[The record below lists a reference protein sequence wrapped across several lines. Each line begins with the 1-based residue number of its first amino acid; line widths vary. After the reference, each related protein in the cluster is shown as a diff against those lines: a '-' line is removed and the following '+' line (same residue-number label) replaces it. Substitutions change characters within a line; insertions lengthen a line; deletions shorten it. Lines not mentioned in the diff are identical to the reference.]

1 MLQLVEKNTNLS
13 TNISGQIVILHFHSI
28 NWVFMNICWV
38 LRNYIDRCLYRI
50 SRFFS
55 TMDSNQCFFKPV
67 SYFSKLNAFKQ
78 VVTTVKDYYM
88 SYQESKCKGNFQ
100 RGWKQHLRHWPS
112 SRAQGN
118 QCSRE
123 HPARTKPWNK
133 PFYASDFSSIKR
145 TEVVLLPF

>member
-1 MLQLVEKNTNLS
+1 MNTKYNYQLQLIKSISIKKIKKNKHLNAIKINTVLQLVEKNTNLS

-88 SYQESKCKGNFQ
+88 SYQESKCKSNSQ
-100 RGWKQHLRHWPS
+100 RGWKQHLRH
-112 SRAQGN
+112 
-118 QCSRE
+118 
-123 HPARTKPWNK
+123 
-133 PFYASDFSSIKR
+133 
-145 TEVVLLPF
+145 